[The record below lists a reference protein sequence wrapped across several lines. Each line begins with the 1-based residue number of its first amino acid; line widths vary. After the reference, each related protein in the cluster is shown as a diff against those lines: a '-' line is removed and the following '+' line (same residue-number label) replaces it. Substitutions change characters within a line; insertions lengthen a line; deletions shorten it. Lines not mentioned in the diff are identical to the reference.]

1 MFELYADDVVDIR
14 EYFKEL
20 KDPRS
25 TINQKHLLEDL
36 IVICVLAVIAGA
48 DGPNAIGIWANSHR
62 DWLIRHLPL
71 PGGIP
76 SHDTIG
82 RLLAALQPHAFQ
94 SCFENWIAAIKSEVV
109 ETTPD
114 EPVEREIIA
123 VDGKT
128 LRRSHDH
135 RNNLGPLHLVS
146 AWSVQFGISLGQLAT
161 DAKSNEIRAI
171 PVLIDQISVK
181 KAIVTIDA
189 VGCQKEIAR
198 NIIDSRGHYVL
209 ALKGNQEKLHSAVES
224 YIVQHMENDFAE
236 VEVERHVEEE
246 KGHGRRDTLSYYQ
259 LEAPKDLPG
268 YEQWEKL
275 RTIGIAIRNSET
287 KTKSTNEVR
296 YYISSLDMDGRQF
309 ARAVRG
315 HWRIENSLHWSLDV
329 TFREDENRTRNRH
342 AADNLAWL
350 KRFAISLLKQQ
361 KDKESVAMR
370 RRMAGWNVDY
380 LAKVLGIIG

>member
-1 MFELYADDVVDIR
+1 
-14 EYFKEL
+14 
-20 KDPRS
+20 
-25 TINQKHLLEDL
+25 
-36 IVICVLAVIAGA
+36 
-48 DGPNAIGIWANSHR
+48 
-62 DWLIRHLPL
+62 
-71 PGGIP
+71 
-76 SHDTIG
+76 
-82 RLLAALQPHAFQ
+82 LLAALQPHAFQ

-135 RNNLGPLHLVS
+135 QNNLGPLHLVS

-198 NIIDSRGHYVL
+198 KIIDSRGHYVL

-246 KGHGRRDTLSYYQ
+246 KGHGRRDTLSHYQ

-268 YEQWEKL
+268 YEHWEKL

-329 TFREDENRTRNRH
+329 RFPEDENRTRNRH

-380 LAKVLGIIG
+380 LAKVLGIIE

>member
-25 TINQKHLLEDL
+25 TINQKHLLGDL

-114 EPVEREIIA
+114 EPVEREM
-123 VDGKT
+123 
-128 LRRSHDH
+128 
-135 RNNLGPLHLVS
+135 
-146 AWSVQFGISLGQLAT
+146 

-198 NIIDSRGHYVL
+198 KIIDSRGHYVL

>member
-1 MFELYADDVVDIR
+1 M
-14 EYFKEL
+14 
-20 KDPRS
+20 
-25 TINQKHLLEDL
+25 
-36 IVICVLAVIAGA
+36 
-48 DGPNAIGIWANSHR
+48 
-62 DWLIRHLPL
+62 
-71 PGGIP
+71 
-76 SHDTIG
+76 
-82 RLLAALQPHAFQ
+82 
-94 SCFENWIAAIKSEVV
+94 
-109 ETTPD
+109 
-114 EPVEREIIA
+114 
-123 VDGKT
+123 
-128 LRRSHDH
+128 
-135 RNNLGPLHLVS
+135 
-146 AWSVQFGISLGQLAT
+146 
-161 DAKSNEIRAI
+161 
-171 PVLIDQISVK
+171 
-181 KAIVTIDA
+181 
-189 VGCQKEIAR
+189 
-198 NIIDSRGHYVL
+198 
-209 ALKGNQEKLHSAVES
+209 
-224 YIVQHMENDFAE
+224 QHMENDFAE

-259 LEAPKDLPG
+259 LKAPKDLPG
-268 YEQWEKL
+268 HEQWEKL

-296 YYISSLDMDGRQF
+296 YYISSLEMEGCQF